1 VHRGVGAAAGLWAA
15 LIGVSTL
22 YTKQHYVVD
31 VIAGSVTAYVAYVLF
46 LRGYPREAVAEIDR
60 RRAPFRAL
68 VVIAIFGIVLAGSW
82 VAYRSQLGV
91 S

>member
-1 VHRGVGAAAGLWAA
+1 
-15 LIGVSTL
+15 
-22 YTKQHYVVD
+22 
-31 VIAGSVTAYVAYVLF
+31 LF
-46 LRGYPREAVAEIDR
+46 LRAYPREAVPDSDR

-68 VVIAIFGIVLAGSW
+68 VVIGVFGIMMAGLW